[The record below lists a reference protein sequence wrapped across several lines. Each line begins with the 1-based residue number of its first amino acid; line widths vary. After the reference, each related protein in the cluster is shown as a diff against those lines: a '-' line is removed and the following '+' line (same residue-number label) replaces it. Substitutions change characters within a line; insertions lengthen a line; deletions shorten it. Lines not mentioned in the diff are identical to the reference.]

1 LERILVKLSFDLSI
15 TGSGKSWFATCE
27 VPGATGQ
34 GTVSGQGTASSKDVA
49 ASRAL
54 QNCIKALEDIEEPE
68 EPVAPPPAPVVQGDS
83 RVGRRYSVLKGR
95 REGETCTF
103 LRHVGTREDSSENWD
118 VKYDDG
124 TIGLENSRFLMAVR

>member
-1 LERILVKLSFDLSI
+1 MKVSFELSI

-27 VPGATGQ
+27 MPGASGQ

-54 QNCIKALEDIEEPE
+54 QNCIKAFEDLEPDETDEPAPTPDA
-68 EPVAPPPAPVVQGDS
+68 PVAQGDS
-83 RVGRRYSVLKGR
+83 RLGRRYNVLKGR
-95 REGETCTF
+95 REGESCTF
-103 LRHVGTREDSSENWD
+103 LRHVATREDSSENWD

-124 TIGLENSRFLMAVR
+124 TVGMENSRYLMKAK

>member
-1 LERILVKLSFDLSI
+1 MKVSFELSI

-27 VPGATGQ
+27 MPGASGQ

-54 QNCIKALEDIEEPE
+54 QNCIKALEEPE
-68 EPVAPPPAPVVQGDS
+68 EPVALVVASGVKGDS
-83 RVGRRYSVLKGR
+83 RQGQRFDILKGR

-103 LRHVGTREDSSENWD
+103 LRHVGTREDQSQNWE
-118 VKYDDG
+118 VTYDDG
-124 TIGLENSRFLMAVR
+124 TMGTENNRFLRGAQ